1 MKSVL
6 SHIVQKQFSGEYEN
20 IVTEALA
27 YIVQKSDRARDGLLK
42 MLRGV
47 KPDLPNLSFQTQ
59 QSEDNKRPD
68 MWGLDSGR
76 PWVFIENKFWAG
88 FTENQPVE
96 YIKLL
101 AGHNREG
108 ILLMVVPAA
117 RQESAWREMLK
128 RLKEFAID
136 YEEQKPTADIPRV
149 VKTGSGPL
157 LAVTTWAKLLQSID
171 DELADEPGTRN
182 DLVQLKALCETA
194 ESDAYVP
201 IRAEE
206 TSNQRI
212 PALFI
217 QLNMVTRKAV
227 EIGETEGLVNT
238 KGLRDS
244 CTTEGIGRYIRFSSM
259 ESKLKLYAW
268 IGINFPLW
276 LKHGATPLWL
286 CFRDQEWGNSRLMQS
301 AIEPW
306 LESGGIFASLEN
318 NIFCISINVPAGED
332 FDYVVRDIV
341 DQLKKVADK
350 LKELPPVREIS
361 DR

>member
-20 IVTEALA
+20 IATEALA
-27 YIVQKSDRARDGLLK
+27 YIVQTNDRARGGLLK

-68 MWGLDSGR
+68 MWGFDGGR
-76 PWVFIENKFWAG
+76 PCVFIENKFWAG

-96 YIKLL
+96 YVKLL
-101 AGHNREG
+101 ASLNRDG
-108 ILLMVVPAA
+108 LLLMVVPAS
-117 RQESAWREMLK
+117 RDESAWREMLK
-128 RLKEFAID
+128 RLNETAID
-136 YEEQKPTADIPRV
+136 YQEQKPTADIPRV
-149 VKTGSGPL
+149 VKTGLGPL
-157 LAVTTWAKLLQSID
+157 MALTTWSKLLQSID
-171 DELADEPGTRN
+171 DELADEPQTRN

-212 PALFI
+212 PALFT

-227 EIGETEGLVNT
+227 EIGETEGIVNT
-238 KGLRDS
+238 KGLNVS
-244 CTTEGIGRYIRFSSM
+244 CTTERIGRYIRFSSM
-259 ESKLKLYAW
+259 ESKHELYAW
-268 IGINFPLW
+268 IGIHFPLW
-276 LKHGATPLWL
+276 RKQGATPLWL
-286 CFRDQEWGNSRLMQS
+286 CFHDQTWGNSRAIQNV
-301 AIEPW
+301 IEPW
-306 LESGGIFASLEN
+306 LESEGIFTSLEN
-318 NIFCISINVPAGED
+318 NSFCISIKVPAGED

-341 DQLKKVADK
+341 EQLKKVADK
-350 LKELPPVREIS
+350 LKGLPPTQETS
-361 DR
+361 N